1 MNNALFPQR
10 DFDGERRRALAK
22 VYRLLLRL
30 AEEAENQKPATEM
43 VREEETLLVE
53 PTPIQLELLI

>member
-22 VYRLLLRL
+22 VYLLLLKL
-30 AEEAENQKPATEM
+30 AEEAEKATLDAHAKD
-43 VREEETLLVE
+43 EESTGSDTTVSEKKLVN
-53 PTPIQLELLI
+53 

>member
-22 VYRLLLRL
+22 VYLLLLKL
-30 AEEAENQKPATEM
+30 AEEAEKATLDAHTKN
-43 VREEETLLVE
+43 EESVE
-53 PTPIQLELLI
+53 GDTPVSEKKSVN

>member
-22 VYRLLLRL
+22 VYLLLLKL
-30 AEEAENQKPATEM
+30 AEEAEKLSLDVHAKD
-43 VREEETLLVE
+43 EESVGGDTSVSENKSVN
-53 PTPIQLELLI
+53 

>member
-22 VYRLLLRL
+22 VYLLLLKL
-30 AEEAENQKPATEM
+30 AEEAEKQTSYSHAKD
-43 VREEETLLVE
+43 EESAEGD
-53 PTPIQLELLI
+53 TPVSEKK

>member
-22 VYRLLLRL
+22 VYLLLLKL
-30 AEEAENQKPATEM
+30 AEEAEKATLDA
-43 VREEETLLVE
+43 RAKDEESAGND
-53 PTPIQLELLI
+53 TPVSENESVN